1 MWRAPT
7 ILLAFLLCSL
17 GTSARI
23 SASPAAS
30 KEASV
35 ASRVATTANE
45 TNGAPKVDHWAF
57 APVSDPK
64 SPPVRDTSW
73 PINPVDSFILARL
86 ELAGLKP
93 VHAASPWE
101 WLRRASFDLTGL
113 PPTPEQVSAFQ
124 PDDTGTV
131 PESRYA
137 AQVDEWLSSSAFG
150 QRWARHWLD
159 VARFAESAGKERNHP
174 FPEAWRYRDWVVDAF
189 NADKPYA
196 EFVREQIAGDLL
208 ATTAPP
214 ERRDALIIATGFLAI
229 GTKGLNEKRREQF
242 LADLV
247 DEQIDT
253 TTRAIL
259 GVTVACARCHDH
271 KSDPISQR
279 DYYALAGIFRS
290 TETCYGTT
298 GDAARNRQPSK
309 LIPLERSPRAEL
321 AQEPQRAAPARR
333 RPSERE
339 AKLQGLPDNR
349 ATNALAMGVRE
360 GRVEDAFF
368 LVRGEV
374 TQRSGRVPRRLIP
387 LLGLSSMDP
396 MPAFESGRR
405 ELAAW
410 LTHPNNPLTARVA
423 VNRIWLH
430 LFGRGLVASA
440 DDFGLGGHR
449 PTHPELLDHLAHR
462 FQAGGGSTKSLI
474 RELVLS
480 RTYRLSS
487 EADPGCQAIDPD
499 NELLWRARPKR
510 LDAESIRDTM
520 LSAAGTLDPRP
531 LRGSLVAQMGN
542 PQDGARPLG
551 GRYLVERAGEK
562 MNHRSLYLP
571 VIRDAVADV
580 LDVFDFAEPSLV
592 VVQRDETLVPAQT
605 LFLMNSPFSRDQ
617 ARAFAQRLLRH
628 PDGDAARIRLA
639 YRLSLARDPAPRE
652 ESRALEF
659 IRSESLA
666 RDTRTERPAGRD
678 EAWTLLAQ
686 ALFACAEFRYLP

>member
-1 MWRAPT
+1 MGHRLT
-7 ILLAFLLCSL
+7 ISLVLFFCYL
-17 GTSARI
+17 GTTAALTRG
-23 SASPAAS
+23 ADTPPA
-30 KEASV
+30 K
-35 ASRVATTANE
+35 
-45 TNGAPKVDHWAF
+45 NGPAKDNHWAF
-57 APVSDPK
+57 TPVSDPEL
-64 SPPVRDTSW
+64 PLVRDTAW
-73 PINPVDSFILARL
+73 PIRPVDAFILARL
-86 ELAGLKP
+86 EAAGLKP
-93 VHAASPWE
+93 VRATSPLE

-124 PDDTGTV
+124 PDNSGTV

-137 AQVDEWLSSSAFG
+137 AQVDEWLSSTAFG

-159 VARFAESAGKERNHP
+159 IARFAESAGKERNHP

-189 NADKPYA
+189 NHDKPYA

-208 ATTAPP
+208 AATAPP
-214 ERRDALIIATGFLAI
+214 DRRDALIIATGFLAI
-229 GTKGLNEKRREQF
+229 GTKGLNEGRREQF

-259 GVTVACARCHDH
+259 GITVACARCHDH

-298 GDAARNRQPSK
+298 GDKARNRQPSR

-321 AQEPQRAAPARR
+321 ALPPDPGATTRKRNGRRASAAL
-333 RPSERE
+333 EI
-339 AKLQGLPDNR
+339 PDRR
-349 ATNALAMGVRE
+349 ATNALAMGVRDSKP
-360 GRVEDAFF
+360 EDAFF
-368 LVRGEV
+368 LIRGEV
-374 TQRSGRVPRRLIP
+374 TQRSGRVPRGLPQRLGP
-387 LLGLSSMDP
+387 TSPDP
-396 MPAFESGRR
+396 MPAHESGRR
-405 ELAAW
+405 EWAAW
-410 LTHPNNPLTARVA
+410 LTHPDNPLTARVA

-430 LFGRGLVASA
+430 LFGRGLVPSA

-449 PTHPELLDHLAHR
+449 PTHPELLDYLARR

-487 EADPGCQAIDPD
+487 ESDPRCQAIDPD
-499 NELLWRARPKR
+499 DELLWRARPRR
-510 LDAESIRDTM
+510 LDAESIRDAM

-531 LRGSLVAQMGN
+531 LRGSLVAQMGD
-542 PQDGARPLG
+542 PQDNARPKV
-551 GRYLVERAGEK
+551 GRPGIERASEN
-562 MNHRSLYLP
+562 MNRRSLYLP
-571 VIRDAVADV
+571 VIRDTVADV

-592 VVQRDETLVPAQT
+592 VAQRDETLVPAQT

-617 ARAFAQRLLRH
+617 AQAFSQRLLRQAG
-628 PDGDAARIRLA
+628 GDTARIRLA
-639 YRLSLARDPAPRE
+639 YRWAFARDPAPQE
-652 ESRALEF
+652 AARALEF
-659 IRSESLA
+659 IRSETLA
-666 RDTRTERPAGRD
+666 RDTRTGRPAGRD
-678 EAWTLLAQ
+678 EAWTLFAQ